1 MLIKEIQG
9 SYDLAV
15 VGAGILGLAHA
26 SHAAKKGLRVIVFER
41 SQQARGASTRNFGLI
56 WPIGQTA
63 GNYSFALRSREIWLD
78 ILQAS
83 GLYHQKT
90 GSLHLAYREDEAAVA
105 QEFARK
111 GPEIGFHCE
120 WLDRRQVAE
129 RSKAVRQEGL
139 LGALWSPTEITVDPR
154 QTLLELPRFLAA
166 ELGVVFH
173 YGAPVTAIEMPR
185 LLVGNQYFETPK
197 VVVCCGSELN
207 HLYRE
212 QLSGTELKVCKLQM
226 LRTSSQ
232 PDSWRLGP
240 ALAGGLTFRF
250 YPPFQICSSLHA
262 LCERIGRETPEF
274 DRWGIHTMVSQG
286 ADGSLTFGDSH
297 EYGSDPSPFLRND
310 IEELILGH
318 IRSYLIAPEMRLAE
332 RWYGTY
338 AKHPSQLYCQLEAER
353 NVTVVTGLGGAG
365 MTLSFAVAEHVISSI
380 C

>member
-1 MLIKEIQG
+1 MLIKEVQG

-26 SHAAKKGLRVIVFER
+26 YHAAKKGLRVIVFER

-56 WPIGQTA
+56 WPIGQSA
-63 GNYSFALRSREIWLD
+63 GNYSVALRSREIWLE

-111 GPEIGFHCE
+111 GPEAGFQCE
-120 WLDRRQVAE
+120 WLDRTQVAKA
-129 RSKAVRQEGL
+129 SKAVRKEGL
-139 LGALWSPTEITVDPR
+139 VGALWSPTEITVDPR
-154 QTLLELPRFLAA
+154 ETLVELPRFLAA
-166 ELGVVFH
+166 ELGVAFH
-173 YGAPVTAIEMPR
+173 YGAPVTAIEMP
-185 LLVGNQYFETPK
+185 LLVAGNQHYEALK
-197 VVVCCGSELN
+197 AVVCCGSELN
-207 HLYRE
+207 HLYQE
-212 QLSGTELKVCKLQM
+212 ELGGTELKLCKLQM
-226 LRTSSQ
+226 LRTSPQ
-232 PDSWRLGP
+232 PGSWRLGP

-262 LCERIGRETPEF
+262 LRERIGRETPEF

-310 IEELILGH
+310 IEELILCH
-318 IRSYLIAPEMRLAE
+318 IRTYLTAPEMRPAE

-338 AKHPSQLYCQLEAER
+338 VKHPSLPYCQLEIER
-353 NVTVVTGLGGAG
+353 NVTLVTGLGGAG
-365 MTLSFAVAEHVISSI
+365 MTLSFAVAEHVIRSI
-380 C
+380 F